1 MAKRSEGS
9 RKGKGAPSKKEM
21 RASEFIRNMTEKDA
35 DRFLAG
41 MKKAWER
48 HACSHPEG

>member
-9 RKGKGAPSKKEM
+9 SKGSAPSKKAM
-21 RASEFIRNMTEKDA
+21 SPSQFVRNMKTKDA

-41 MKKAWER
+41 VKKAWEQ
-48 HACSHPEG
+48 HARSHPER